1 MYVHV
6 RCSAQLQVP
15 SYQRSQRLVALLA
28 MVAWGDRCRSSWED
42 AARGTASA
50 GVRTASWFG
59 NGHRLCG
66 CHCWNSPWLC
76 RTGPLASGS
85 RQGCVGALR
94 WHRGGVAPE
103 VLQGLGG
110 GNLARP
116 QLLPHL
122 GFWVGLLVWSGL
134 RSSSAT
140 YTYSTFYLQINAWCF
155 YPPSPKEGMSQGMS
169 QLLCSNCN
177 TEIPACKK
185 WYQATA
191 PGLKHSRLCKAIVS
205 L

>member
-1 MYVHV
+1 MRV
-6 RCSAQLQVP
+6 RRSAQLQVP
-15 SYQRSQRLVALLA
+15 SYRQSQRLVALLA

-42 AARGTASA
+42 ATRGTASA

-59 NGHRLCG
+59 NGRWLCG

-76 RTGPLASGS
+76 RTGRLASGC

-94 WHRGGVAPE
+94 WRRGGVAPE

-110 GNLARP
+110 GNLTRP

-122 GFWVGLLVWSGL
+122 GFWVVLLVWSGL
-134 RSSSAT
+134 RSSFAT

-155 YPPSPKEGMSQGMS
+155 YPPLQKRGWVRVWASCSAPTAILKF
-169 QLLCSNCN
+169 QLVRSGTKPQPQVWN
-177 TEIPACKK
+177 TPGFVKLLSAC
-185 WYQATA
+185 
-191 PGLKHSRLCKAIVS
+191 R
-205 L
+205 